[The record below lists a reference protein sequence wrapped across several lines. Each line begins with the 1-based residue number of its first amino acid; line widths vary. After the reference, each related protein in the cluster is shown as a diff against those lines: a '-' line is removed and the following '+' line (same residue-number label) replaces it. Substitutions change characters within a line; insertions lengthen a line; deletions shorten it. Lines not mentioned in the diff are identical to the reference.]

1 MKKINYELLF
11 KLCEEHNIS
20 IRYATNGEKPGLYI
34 GDGDGGTRKV
44 SINDIVDTNEWSKED
59 YLTHLNYGVK
69 TCPAIYDAFEN
80 LIYKYY
86 DLVEKYDKCERAL
99 DKACK
104 QLTHAYP
111 FGVNKCETDAWDDSW
126 KEWAFKNDER

>member
-11 KLCEEHNIS
+11 ELCEEHNIP
-20 IRYATNGEKPGLYI
+20 IRYATNGEKPGFYI
-34 GDGDGGTRKV
+34 GDGDGGTRKI

-59 YLTHLNYGVK
+59 YLTHL
-69 TCPAIYDAFEN
+69 
-80 LIYKYY
+80 IYKYY
-86 DLVEKYDKCERAL
+86 DLVEKYDKCEQAL

>member
-1 MKKINYELLF
+1 MMENKVTIYKCDVMHDLKALFDNAGDYFKDEYELV
-11 KLCEEHNIS
+11 KQ
-20 IRYATNGEKPGLYI
+20 YI
-34 GDGDGGTRKV
+34 
-44 SINDIVDTNEWSKED
+44 EQLEQ
-59 YLTHLNYGVK
+59 
-69 TCPAIYDAFEN
+69 
-80 LIYKYY
+80 
-86 DLVEKYDKCERAL
+86 AL

>member
-1 MKKINYELLF
+1 MMGSEQDWKFDKKKASKALQELSCHILNPF
-11 KLCEEHNIS
+11 NDDNVFELVRVITYCMS
-20 IRYATNGEKPGLYI
+20 LEK
-34 GDGDGGTRKV
+34 
-44 SINDIVDTNEWSKED
+44 
-59 YLTHLNYGVK
+59 
-69 TCPAIYDAFEN
+69 
-80 LIYKYY
+80 
-86 DLVEKYDKCERAL
+86 AL

>member
-1 MKKINYELLF
+1 MSNSKYQEALDRVKEIYIYICDEFNLKKSAVKMNDDIEVLQELID
-11 KLCEEHNIS
+11 KL
-20 IRYATNGEKPGLYI
+20 
-34 GDGDGGTRKV
+34 
-44 SINDIVDTNEWSKED
+44 SKM
-59 YLTHLNYGVK
+59 
-69 TCPAIYDAFEN
+69 
-80 LIYKYY
+80 
-86 DLVEKYDKCERAL
+86 ERHIEQLEQAL

>member
-1 MKKINYELLF
+1 MLQMLQTDKMKAFVALGTFLSQFSEN
-11 KLCEEHNIS
+11 S
-20 IRYATNGEKPGLYI
+20 S
-34 GDGDGGTRKV
+34 TRKAAV
-44 SINDIVDTNEWSKED
+44 LHND
-59 YLTHLNYGVK
+59 LFF
-69 TCPAIYDAFEN
+69 DAFED

-86 DLVEKYDKCERAL
+86 DLVEKYDKCEQAL

>member
-1 MKKINYELLF
+1 M
-11 KLCEEHNIS
+11 
-20 IRYATNGEKPGLYI
+20 
-34 GDGDGGTRKV
+34 
-44 SINDIVDTNEWSKED
+44 SKED
-59 YLTHLNYGVK
+59 YLTHLNYGIK

-86 DLVEKYDKCERAL
+86 DLVEKYDKCEQAL

-111 FGVNKCETDAWDDSW
+111 FGVNKCETDAWVDSW

>member
-11 KLCEEHNIS
+11 KLCEEPNIP
-20 IRYATNGEKPGLYI
+20 IKYVTNGKESSLYI
-34 GDGDGGTRKV
+34 GDGNGNTRKI

-59 YLTHLNYGVK
+59 YLIHLNYGVK
-69 TCPAIYDAFEN
+69 TCPTIYDAFEN

-86 DLVEKYDKCERAL
+86 DLVEKYDKCEKAL
-99 DKACK
+99 DKACE

-111 FGVNKCETDAWDDSW
+111 FGVNKCETDAWEDSW